1 MDVPYNENSG
11 DFSLLENLNMK
22 KRRYYIIASA
32 IIISVAIAL
41 YYWHSIQ
48 PKRISRQ
55 HTKEVASEFE
65 YLTNRIGLNKSR
77 LSNHKY
83 TAEKAEGDLDE
94 IEWLLENRY
103 SYLKLKGVDYKAA
116 LDSIRSSLGKKI
128 RRGDLGCQLTKML
141 ALFGDGHS
149 SVRSSSIRLKS
160 LCTKFLPF
168 LIEQSNGRLLAVKPD
183 RSGFIDKDFPFLR
196 KMDGLDINIWL
207 KQASE
212 YVADGSPQFVRHN
225 SIRNLRHVEVLR
237 IELGLSKSP
246 SLNIELESADG
257 TLTKQIQLPLND
269 ERPEYGFLPPLEKEI
284 ESITDIHPES
294 RILEGNIGYLR
305 IAFMLQ
311 EPAFLEEIIESMANL
326 AKTDA
331 LIIDVRGNP
340 GGSRAPLRTLFPFFM
355 AKDESPAVLNIAAY
369 RLGHRKNILDA
380 RWLYPENWKGWSV
393 EEKAAIAKT
402 AKTFQPQWQLPQ
414 EDFSKWHYFVISPSQ
429 SRQYY
434 HYDRPVIIL
443 MNGRNFSASD
453 IFLGA
458 FKGRTGI
465 TLVGTPSGGG
475 SGRKQ
480 NYRLRHSSIQISL
493 SSMASFQTNGNLYD
507 GNGIQ
512 PDIMIEPIPTDFI
525 GQTDSV
531 LQTACNMIKPQIKK

>member
-1 MDVPYNENSG
+1 
-11 DFSLLENLNMK
+11 MK
-22 KRRYYIIASA
+22 KCRYYIIASA
-32 IIISVAIAL
+32 IIISVTIAL

-48 PKRISRQ
+48 PKRISRR
-55 HTKEVASEFE
+55 HTKGVSSEFE
-65 YLTNRIGLNKSR
+65 YLTNRIGIKSR
-77 LSNHKY
+77 FNKWKFP
-83 TAEKAEGDLDE
+83 AEEIEQDLDE

-128 RRGDLGCQLTKML
+128 RRGDFGCQLTKML

-149 SVRSSSIRLKS
+149 SVRSSGARLKM
-160 LCTKFLPF
+160 LCTTFLPF
-168 LIEQSNGRLLAVKPD
+168 LVEQSNGRLLAIKPD
-183 RSGFIDKDFPFLR
+183 RSDFVDKDFPFLR
-196 KMDGLDINIWL
+196 KMDGLDINDWL

-212 YVADGSPQFVRHN
+212 YVADGSPQFVRHH
-225 SIRNLRHVEVLR
+225 SIHNLRHVEALR

-246 SLNIELESADG
+246 SLDIELESADG

-269 ERPEYGFLPPLEKEI
+269 KRPEYGFLPPLENEI

-305 IAFMLQ
+305 IAFMLH
-311 EPAFLEEIIESMANL
+311 ESTFLEEIIDSMTNL

-331 LIIDVRGNP
+331 LIIDVRDNP

-355 AKDESPAVLNIAAY
+355 TKDDTPAVLNIAAY
-369 RLGHRKNILDA
+369 RLGHRKDILDA
-380 RWLYPENWKGWSV
+380 RWLYRENWKGWSP

-402 AKTFQPQWQLPQ
+402 AKTFQPQWQLPP
-414 EDFSKWHYFVISPSQ
+414 EEFSKWHYFTISPSQ
-429 SRQYY
+429 NRQYY

-443 MNGRNFSASD
+443 MNGGNFSASD

-458 FKGRTGI
+458 FKGRPGI

-493 SSMASFQTNGNLYD
+493 SSMASFQVNGSLYD

-512 PDIMIEPIPTDFI
+512 PDIIIEPIPTDFI

-531 LQTACNMIKPQIKK
+531 LQAACKMLRNRNSPQIKK